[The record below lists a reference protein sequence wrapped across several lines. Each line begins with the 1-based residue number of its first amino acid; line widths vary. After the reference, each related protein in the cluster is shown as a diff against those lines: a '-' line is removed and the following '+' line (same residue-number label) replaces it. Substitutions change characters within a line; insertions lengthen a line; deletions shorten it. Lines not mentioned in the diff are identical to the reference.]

1 MSCAVAST
9 ASLAAEAGSPVR
21 DISAAMSPATSGAE
35 NDVPSHGGASLAG
48 ALRDARHAAESDLV
62 ADATGWSFISLGTG

>member
-9 ASLAAEAGSPVR
+9 AFLAAEAGSPVR

-35 NDVPSHGGASLAG
+35 NDVPSHVAIPAK
-48 ALRDARHAAESDLV
+48 SDLV

>member
-1 MSCAVAST
+1 MKNAAVV
-9 ASLAAEAGSPVR
+9 PVMIELHR
-21 DISAAMSPATSGAE
+21 RLR
-35 NDVPSHGGASLAG
+35 GGASLAG